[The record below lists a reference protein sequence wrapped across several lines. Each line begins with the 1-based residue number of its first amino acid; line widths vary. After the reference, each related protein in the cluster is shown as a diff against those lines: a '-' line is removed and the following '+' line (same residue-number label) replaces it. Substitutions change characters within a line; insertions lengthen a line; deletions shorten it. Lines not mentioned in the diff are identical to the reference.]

1 MIGILEKSITCI
13 IQQEGKKFLSL
24 SSGYNQAIHS
34 DKENNSKVGSLYI
47 HIPYCRILCPY
58 CSFNRYLYNESE
70 AKSYFEALKKE
81 TDLYKEFG
89 FQFTHLYIG
98 GGTPTVNMDLLIRYI
113 SYVKSIFSFQQISME
128 TNPSDLNETTIQ
140 QLVKMKVQRL
150 SIGVQS
156 FNDDLLKQMGRFS
169 HTASIAKEAVQKA
182 KGHFDT
188 VNIDLMFNFPS
199 QSIDSFRE
207 DIKTFRSLGIEQV
220 TFYPLMPSP
229 HKKTKLEQQFN
240 QIKTDRE
247 YEFYQFLLKEMLP
260 EYSIST
266 AWCFS
271 KGNKIIDEYIIE
283 DEDYVGMGAGA
294 VSFLNGT
301 FLVNTFSPQKYIE
314 MLSKNNLP
322 IIMSKKST
330 RRDYARY
337 SLLTNLFGMKM
348 DLIKYRVKFQN
359 TLWWEILALRI
370 FGIVKKDGDFLYTT
384 RKGMYYIGI
393 MMKNFFATLNH
404 LREYCIERK
413 L

>member
-1 MIGILEKSITCI
+1 MNRFLEKTITWI
-13 IQQEGKKFLSL
+13 VQQEGKKFLSL
-24 SSGYNQAIHS
+24 SEGYNSSIHAN
-34 DKENNSKVGSLYI
+34 KENNAKVSSLYI
-47 HIPYCRILCPY
+47 HIPYCRVLCPY

-70 AKSYFEALKKE
+70 AKSYFNALKKE
-81 TDLYKEFG
+81 TDLYKDFG
-89 FQFTHLYIG
+89 YEFTHLYIG
-98 GGTPTVNMDLLIRYI
+98 GGTPTVNMDLLISFI
-113 SYVKSIFSFQQISME
+113 SYVKSIFDVQQISME
-128 TNPSDLNETTIQ
+128 TNPSDLNVATIQ
-140 QLVKMKVQRL
+140 QLTDMNVKRL

-156 FNDDLLKQMGRFS
+156 FNDELLREMGRFS
-169 HTASIAKEAVQKA
+169 HTATIAKEAVLRA

-199 QSIDSFRE
+199 QTIESFE
-207 DIKTFRSLGIEQV
+207 DDIRAFKNLGIEQV

-240 QIKTDRE
+240 QIKTNQE
-247 YEFYQFLLKEMLP
+247 YAFYQFLLGEMIP

-283 DEDYVGMGAGA
+283 DEDYVGIGAGA

-314 MLSKNNLP
+314 MLNHNQPP
-322 IIMSKKST
+322 IIKSKKSSK
-330 RRDYARY
+330 RDYARY

-348 DLIKYRVKFQN
+348 DMKKHGDKFQN
-359 TLWWEILALRI
+359 ILWWEILALRI
-370 FGIVKKDGDFLYTT
+370 FGIVKIDGNFLCTT

-404 LREYCIERK
+404 LREFCIERK